1 MPWERIPVTEQLD
14 PEAARLAALVADGG
28 FWRLAPAWVPRTGYA
43 PPTKDLLRDVIAGLE
58 RQLDRMSEQP
68 DFEISVLKW
77 PPCRCGNPICPDAPA
92 DDADESSTTD
102 RLRER
107 VSDDKGVRP

>member
-1 MPWERIPVTEQLD
+1 MSWEHKPATGQRDAETVQLAD
-14 PEAARLAALVADGG
+14 LVAAGG

-68 DFEISVLKW
+68 EFEISVLKW
-77 PPCRCGNPICPDAPA
+77 PPCRCGNPVCPDAPA
-92 DDADESSTTD
+92 DDVDESSTTD

-107 VSDDKGVRP
+107 IADDKGARP